1 MNENLRLLNSAII
14 YAIPNLKHKVNLDLV
29 EDVKAAFLDICLRE
43 YKARRG
49 RRGDG
54 FIHENIAKHVLVQRL
69 IRLEQGDYDIPE
81 FSIKNIW
88 SEEHI
93 SIFINENSGDKA

>member
-1 MNENLRLLNSAII
+1 MNENLSLLKSAII

-29 EDVKAAFLDICLRE
+29 EDVRAAFLDICLWD
-43 YKARRG
+43 YKERRG
-49 RRGDG
+49 ALPSQMRY
-54 FIHENIAKHVLVQRL
+54 ENIAKHVLSERL
-69 IRLEQGDYDIPE
+69 LRLEKGDYDIPE

-93 SIFINENSGDKA
+93 SIFISENSGYKA